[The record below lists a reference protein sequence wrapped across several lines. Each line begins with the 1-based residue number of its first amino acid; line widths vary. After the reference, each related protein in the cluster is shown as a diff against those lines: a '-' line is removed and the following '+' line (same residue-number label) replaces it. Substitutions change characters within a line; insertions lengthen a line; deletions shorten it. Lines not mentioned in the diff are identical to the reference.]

1 MTIKEKLDY
10 ITEVSSE
17 RQVLLITIEELSEL
31 IQALTKMTRQLE
43 NDVTLRTDD
52 DQIRHYLYEEIADAY
67 VTLYQVKKKFNL
79 ITTDIDEIFSNK
91 IERTY
96 KKLTQ
101 NNQE

>member
-1 MTIKEKLDY
+1 MTISEKLDY
-10 ITEVSSE
+10 ITEVSPKK
-17 RQVLLITIEELSEL
+17 QVLLITIEELSEL
-31 IQALTKMTRQLE
+31 IQVLTKMTRQLE

-79 ITTDIDEIFSNK
+79 ITTDIDEIFNNK

-96 KKLTQ
+96 KKITQ
-101 NNQE
+101 NNK

>member
-1 MTIKEKLDY
+1 MTISEKLDY
-10 ITEVSSE
+10 ITEVSPKK
-17 RQVLLITIEELSEL
+17 QVLLITIEELSEL
-31 IQALTKMTRQLE
+31 IQVLTKMTRQLE

-79 ITTDIDEIFSNK
+79 ITTDIDEIFNNK

-101 NNQE
+101 KN

>member
-1 MTIKEKLDY
+1 MAIKEKLDY

-31 IQALTKMTRQLE
+31 IQVLTKMTRQLE

-79 ITTDIDEIFSNK
+79 ITTDIDEIFNNK

-101 NNQE
+101 KY

>member
-1 MTIKEKLDY
+1 MTISEKLDY
-10 ITEVSSE
+10 ITEVSPKK
-17 RQVLLITIEELSEL
+17 QVLLITIEELSEL
-31 IQALTKMTRQLE
+31 IQVLTKMTRQLE

-79 ITTDIDEIFSNK
+79 ITTDIDEIFNNK

-101 NNQE
+101 NNH

>member
-1 MTIKEKLDY
+1 MTISEKLDY
-10 ITEVSSE
+10 ITEVSPKK
-17 RQVLLITIEELSEL
+17 QVLLITIEELSEL
-31 IQALTKMTRQLE
+31 IQVLTKMTRQLE

-79 ITTDIDEIFSNK
+79 ITTDIDEIFNNK

-101 NNQE
+101 KY

>member
-1 MTIKEKLDY
+1 MTISEKLDY
-10 ITEVSSE
+10 ITEVSPKK
-17 RQVLLITIEELSEL
+17 QVLLITIEELSEL
-31 IQALTKMTRQLE
+31 IQVLTKMTRQLE

-52 DQIRHYLYEEIADAY
+52 DQIRYYLYEEIADAY

-79 ITTDIDEIFSNK
+79 ITTDIDKIFNNK

-101 NNQE
+101 KY

>member
-1 MTIKEKLDY
+1 MTISEKLDY
-10 ITEVSSE
+10 ITEVSPKK
-17 RQVLLITIEELSEL
+17 QVLLITIEELSEL
-31 IQALTKMTRQLE
+31 IQVLTKMTRQLE

-52 DQIRHYLYEEIADAY
+52 DQIRHYLYEEIADAD

-79 ITTDIDEIFSNK
+79 ITTDIDEIFNNK

-101 NNQE
+101 KY

>member
-1 MTIKEKLDY
+1 MTISEKLDY
-10 ITEVSSE
+10 ITEVSPKK
-17 RQVLLITIEELSEL
+17 QVLLITIEELSEL
-31 IQALTKMTRQLE
+31 IQVLTKMTRQLE

-67 VTLYQVKKKFNL
+67 VTLYQVKKKVNL
-79 ITTDIDEIFSNK
+79 ITTDIDKIFNNK

-101 NNQE
+101 NNK

>member
-1 MTIKEKLDY
+1 MTISEKLDY
-10 ITEVSSE
+10 ITEVSSKK
-17 RQVLLITIEELSEL
+17 QVLLITIEELSEL
-31 IQALTKMTRQLE
+31 IQVLTKMTRQLE

-79 ITTDIDEIFSNK
+79 ITTDIDEIFNNK

-101 NNQE
+101 NNK

>member
-10 ITEVSSE
+10 ITEVSPKK
-17 RQVLLITIEELSEL
+17 QVLLITIEELSEL
-31 IQALTKMTRQLE
+31 IQVLTKMTRQLE

-79 ITTDIDEIFSNK
+79 ITADIDEIFNNK

-101 NNQE
+101 NNK

>member
-1 MTIKEKLDY
+1 MTISEKLDY
-10 ITEVSSE
+10 ITEVSPKK
-17 RQVLLITIEELSEL
+17 QVLLITIEELSEL
-31 IQALTKMTRQLE
+31 IQVLTKMTRQLE
-43 NDVTLRTDD
+43 NDVTLRADD

-79 ITTDIDEIFSNK
+79 ITTDIDEIFNNK

-101 NNQE
+101 KY

>member
-1 MTIKEKLDY
+1 MTISEKLDY
-10 ITEVSSE
+10 ITEVSPKK
-17 RQVLLITIEELSEL
+17 QVLLITIEELSEL
-31 IQALTKMTRQLE
+31 IQVLTKMTRQLE

-79 ITTDIDEIFSNK
+79 ITTDIDEIFNNK

-96 KKLTQ
+96 K
-101 NNQE
+101 N

>member
-10 ITEVSSE
+10 ITEDSPKK
-17 RQVLLITIEELSEL
+17 QVLLITIEELSEL
-31 IQALTKMTRQLE
+31 IQVLTKMTRQLE

-79 ITTDIDEIFSNK
+79 ITTEIDEIFNNK

-101 NNQE
+101 NNN

>member
-1 MTIKEKLDY
+1 MTISEKLDY
-10 ITEVSSE
+10 ITEVSPKK
-17 RQVLLITIEELSEL
+17 QVLLITIEELSEL
-31 IQALTKMTRQLE
+31 IQVLTKMTRQLE

-79 ITTDIDEIFSNK
+79 ITTDIDKIFNNK

-101 NNQE
+101 NNK

>member
-1 MTIKEKLDY
+1 MTISEKLDY
-10 ITEVSSE
+10 ITEVSPKK
-17 RQVLLITIEELSEL
+17 QVLLITIEELSEL
-31 IQALTKMTRQLE
+31 IQVLTKMTRQLE

-52 DQIRHYLYEEIADAY
+52 DQIRHYLHEEIADAY

-79 ITTDIDEIFSNK
+79 ITTDIDEIFNNK

-101 NNQE
+101 KY

>member
-31 IQALTKMTRQLE
+31 IQVLTKMTRQLE

-52 DQIRHYLYEEIADAY
+52 VQIRHYLYEEIADAY
-67 VTLYQVKKKFNL
+67 VTLCQVKKKFNL
-79 ITTDIDEIFSNK
+79 ITTDIDEIFNNK

-101 NNQE
+101 NNK

>member
-31 IQALTKMTRQLE
+31 IQVLTKMTRQLE

-52 DQIRHYLYEEIADAY
+52 DQIRHYLYEEIADVY
-67 VTLYQVKKKFNL
+67 VTLYQVKNKFNL
-79 ITTDIDEIFSNK
+79 ITTDIDEIFNNK
-91 IERTY
+91 TERTY

-101 NNQE
+101 KY

>member
-1 MTIKEKLDY
+1 MTISEKLDY
-10 ITEVSSE
+10 ITEVSPKK
-17 RQVLLITIEELSEL
+17 QVLLITIEELSEL
-31 IQALTKMTRQLE
+31 IQVLTKMTRQLE

-67 VTLYQVKKKFNL
+67 VTLYQIKKKFNL
-79 ITTDIDEIFSNK
+79 ITTDIDEIFNNK

-101 NNQE
+101 NNK

>member
-1 MTIKEKLDY
+1 MTISEKLDY
-10 ITEVSSE
+10 ITEVSPKK
-17 RQVLLITIEELSEL
+17 QVLLITIEELSEL
-31 IQALTKMTRQLE
+31 IQVLTKMTRQLE

-79 ITTDIDEIFSNK
+79 ITTDIDKIFNNK

-101 NNQE
+101 NNN

>member
-1 MTIKEKLDY
+1 MTISEKLDY
-10 ITEVSSE
+10 ITEVSPKK
-17 RQVLLITIEELSEL
+17 QVLLITIEELSEL
-31 IQALTKMTRQLE
+31 IQVLTKMTRQLE

-79 ITTDIDEIFSNK
+79 ITTDIDEIFNNK

-101 NNQE
+101 NNK

>member
-1 MTIKEKLDY
+1 MTISEKLDY
-10 ITEVSSE
+10 ITEVSPKK
-17 RQVLLITIEELSEL
+17 QVLLITIEELSEL
-31 IQALTKMTRQLE
+31 IQVLTKMTRQLE

-79 ITTDIDEIFSNK
+79 ITTDIDNK

-101 NNQE
+101 KY

>member
-1 MTIKEKLDY
+1 MTISEKLDY
-10 ITEVSSE
+10 ITEVSPKK
-17 RQVLLITIEELSEL
+17 QVLLITIEELSEL
-31 IQALTKMTRQLE
+31 IQVLTKMTRQLE

-67 VTLYQVKKKFNL
+67 VTLYQVKEKFNL
-79 ITTDIDEIFSNK
+79 ITTDIDEISNNK

-101 NNQE
+101 KY

>member
-1 MTIKEKLDY
+1 MTISEKLDQ

-31 IQALTKMTRQLE
+31 IQVLTKMTRQLE

-79 ITTDIDEIFSNK
+79 ITTDIDEIFNNK

-101 NNQE
+101 NNK

>member
-1 MTIKEKLDY
+1 MTISEKLDY
-10 ITEVSSE
+10 ISEVSPKK
-17 RQVLLITIEELSEL
+17 QVLLITIEELSEL
-31 IQALTKMTRQLE
+31 IQVLTKMTRQLE

-52 DQIRHYLYEEIADAY
+52 DQIRHYLYEEIADVY

-79 ITTDIDEIFSNK
+79 ITTDIDEIFNNK

-101 NNQE
+101 NN

>member
-1 MTIKEKLDY
+1 MTISEKLDY
-10 ITEVSSE
+10 ITEVSPKK
-17 RQVLLITIEELSEL
+17 QVLLITIEELSEL
-31 IQALTKMTRQLE
+31 IQVLTKMTRQLE

-79 ITTDIDEIFSNK
+79 ITTDIDEIFNNK

-101 NNQE
+101 TY

>member
-1 MTIKEKLDY
+1 MTISEKLDY
-10 ITEVSSE
+10 ITEVSPKK
-17 RQVLLITIEELSEL
+17 QVLLITIEELSEL
-31 IQALTKMTRQLE
+31 IQVLTKMTRQLE

-79 ITTDIDEIFSNK
+79 ITTNIDEIFNNK

-101 NNQE
+101 KY

>member
-1 MTIKEKLDY
+1 MTISEKLDY
-10 ITEVSSE
+10 ITEVSPKK
-17 RQVLLITIEELSEL
+17 QVLLITIEELSEL
-31 IQALTKMTRQLE
+31 IQVLTKMNRQLE

-79 ITTDIDEIFSNK
+79 ITTDIDEIFNNK

-101 NNQE
+101 KY

>member
-1 MTIKEKLDY
+1 MTISEKLDY
-10 ITEVSSE
+10 ITEVSPKK
-17 RQVLLITIEELSEL
+17 QVLLITIEELSEL
-31 IQALTKMTRQLE
+31 IQVLTKMTRQLE

-79 ITTDIDEIFSNK
+79 ITTEIDEIFNNK

-101 NNQE
+101 KY